1 VRYVTLP
8 RTELRTSSI
17 CMGTV
22 VLGSTVDR
30 DGSFALL
37 DRYVE
42 RGGNFIDTA
51 SVYANWLPVERHSSE
66 KTIGRWLKARG
77 NRKQLI
83 LATKGAH
90 PELSSTDVP
99 RMSRDEIVADLET
112 SLRNLRTEAIDLYWL
127 HRDDPERP
135 VFEIM
140 EVLWDQVDAGKIC
153 YLGCS
158 NWRAARIRAAQAYAA
173 RHGRLG
179 FVGDQM
185 MWSLALVDPEALG
198 DKTMVYMDDELMCY
212 HQETG
217 LAAIAYSSQA
227 RGAFQKMAR
236 GDEVPRVY
244 RRRGNEDR
252 FQRVKRLAA
261 QSGLTITQ
269 VVLGYMQSQSF
280 TTVPI
285 VGCRTLE
292 QLDDS
297 LDAADV
303 RLTSEQVRYLEAG

>member
-1 VRYVTLP
+1 
-8 RTELRTSSI
+8 
-17 CMGTV
+17 MGTV

-135 VFEIM
+135 VCEIM

>member
-1 VRYVTLP
+1 
-8 RTELRTSSI
+8 
-17 CMGTV
+17 
-22 VLGSTVDR
+22 VDR

-135 VFEIM
+135 VCEIM